1 MLLVHLT
8 PGNDAA
14 AVRRGGIRPWYHRG
28 LGVRGVYA
36 MPVLPSYFVTH
47 QWGRELRRSGSRS
60 VVAVHFRVPDAE
72 PVWVGHY
79 NRPPVPRTAAEAAAV
94 VLAAPDPRGY
104 EVFVPRKITAREIH
118 RLRQVNPLTGWRYKP
133 GAHGTPPCACPVCL
147 PYGSYGAAG
156 IRARYSIDPPA
167 ATKPELMARLSTAST
182 SDEIIDA
189 LWSLS
194 TRGRGGA
201 EELAHLVDHDDAEVR
216 EALADT
222 LAHYRGRQAKT
233 LLNQLAG
240 DENEAVRTAARD
252 ALSTRD

>member
-1 MLLVHLT
+1 M
-8 PGNDAA
+8 
-14 AVRRGGIRPWYHRG
+14 
-28 LGVRGVYA
+28 
-36 MPVLPSYFVTH
+36 
-47 QWGRELRRSGSRS
+47 
-60 VVAVHFRVPDAE
+60 VAVHFRVPDDE

-94 VLAAPDPRGY
+94 VLAAADPRGY

-133 GAHGTPPCACPVCL
+133 GAHGTPPCGCPVCL
-147 PYGSYGAAG
+147 PYGSFGAAS

-167 ATKPELMARLSTAST
+167 PTKPELMARLGAATT

-194 TRGRGGA
+194 TRARGGA
-201 EELAHLVDHDDAEVR
+201 EELAHLVAHENPEVR

-222 LAHYRGRQAKT
+222 LANYRGGPAQA
-233 LLNQLAG
+233 LLAQLT
-240 DENEAVRTAARD
+240 DDDNEAVRTAAEE
-252 ALSTRD
+252 ALSKRD